1 MSAEEPQDVARLR
14 EAFASVR
21 EPAGGRPVDAERIF
35 DALHGNLSAQERQA
49 VVDELLTNPE
59 AAEVWRLAKEMA
71 PNAAAE
77 VSVPAAEG
85 TAPAGE
91 RAEGGATWRW
101 MSIAAAAVLMVGAG
115 WLLNPWREVNAP
127 VYRGVESRAIASA
140 VPMDAVLPRAQP
152 VLRWTGVAGAKYRV
166 RVLTP
171 ELEVL
176 EESAESPALEFT
188 PSAETLG
195 RIPAGG
201 RLVWQ
206 VEGRLTDGGTIVS
219 PTFSARVE

>member
-1 MSAEEPQDVARLR
+1 VSAEEPKDVARLR
-14 EAFASVR
+14 EAFASVT

-35 DALHGNLSAQERQA
+35 DALHGNLSAEERQA
-49 VVDELLTNPE
+49 VVEELLANPE
-59 AAEVWRLAKEMA
+59 AAEAWRLAREMT
-71 PNAAAE
+71 PEGAAATG
-77 VSVPAAEG
+77 SSAAG
-85 TAPAGE
+85 P
-91 RAEGGATWRW
+91 WRW

-140 VPMDAVLPRAQP
+140 LPAGAVLPRAQP
-152 VLRWTGVAGAKYRV
+152 VLSWTGVAGAKYRV

-176 EESAESPALEFT
+176 EESAESIALEFT
-188 PSAETLG
+188 PSAETLE

-201 RLVWQ
+201 RIVWQ

-219 PTFSARVE
+219 PTFSATVE

>member
-14 EAFASVR
+14 EAFASVA
-21 EPAGGRPVDAERIF
+21 EPARSRPVDAGRIF
-35 DALHGNLSAQERQA
+35 DALHGNVSAEERQA
-49 VVDELLTNPE
+49 VVDELVTNPE
-59 AAEVWRLAKEMA
+59 AAEVWRLANEMA
-71 PNAAAE
+71 PAG
-77 VSVPAAEG
+77 AAEG
-85 TAPAGE
+85 SAPTAE
-91 RAEGGATWRW
+91 RAAGGEAWRW
-101 MSIAAAAVLMVGAG
+101 MSMAAAAVLVVGAG
-115 WLLNPWREVNAP
+115 WLLNPWREANAP

-140 VPMDAVLPRAQP
+140 LAPDAVLTRAQP

-176 EESAESPALEFT
+176 EESAESPALEFA

-201 RLVWQ
+201 RILWQ
-206 VEGRLTDGGTIVS
+206 VEGRLTEGGTIVS